1 MSEANYDAI
10 RRVLDDYA
18 SLKDWPNEPGQPTH
32 EEVFI
37 EDLERLEDE
46 VPELSELLDQ
56 FDEDGFIDYNGL
68 FDRVAELVD
77 YDPKEAL

>member
-10 RRVLDDYA
+10 RRVLDDYI
-18 SLKDWPNEPGQPTH
+18 SLKDWPKEAGAPTRT
-32 EEVFI
+32 EDFI
-37 EDLERLEDE
+37 SDLERLEDDI
-46 VPELSELLDQ
+46 PELSDILDW
-56 FDEDGFIDYNGL
+56 FDENGFDDYSGL